1 MITKKPGKC
10 CDRTFLSYIIETG
23 DAAWGRSQSQTRL
36 IKEQQMFT
44 ADAMIDTVQTGKKT
58 MVNTF
63 VTNETV
69 KDAMIKFID
78 AQADYTKKA
87 IKAGTDTFTV
97 LTAEAVKAAQE
108 AMKFD
113 YTKFGEG
120 VMKAYTAQ
128 TAKTK

>member
-1 MITKKPGKC
+1 
-10 CDRTFLSYIIETG
+10 
-23 DAAWGRSQSQTRL
+23 
-36 IKEQQMFT
+36 MFT

-58 MVNTF
+58 VVNTF

-87 IKAGTDTFTV
+87 IKASTDTFTV

-128 TAKTK
+128 STKTK